1 MNPEFRA
8 DLRAGDLLAAWVSLD
23 DPAVAELTAPDVE
36 AVFLDTE
43 HTPHSYRTVSDQ
55 VRAVDAAEGECA
67 TVARVPWNDPVEL
80 KRVLDIGVDGVMVP
94 MVESAEEARAAV
106 DATRYPPAG
115 SRGVAAARA
124 TGYGRHF
131 EEYVGRADD
140 EIGLIVQIES
150 AAGVESAADIAAVD
164 GVDSLFVGPA
174 DLSKDLDV
182 FLAFD
187 DERFVEAVDRVTA
200 AASDAGI
207 ASATLAAEPALV
219 EPMLDLG
226 FDFAVAGVDTGH
238 LRRGTREAVEAVER
252 AREE

>member
-1 MNPEFRA
+1 MTDFRS
-8 DLRAGDLLAAWVSLD
+8 DLRAGELLAAWVSLD

-36 AVFLDTE
+36 VVFLDTE
-43 HTPHSYRTVSDQ
+43 HTPHSYRTVTDQ

-94 MVESAEEARAAV
+94 MVETAAEARAAV

-124 TGYGRHF
+124 TGYGRYF

-140 EIGLIVQIES
+140 EIGVIVQIES
-150 AAGVESAADIAAVD
+150 AAGVENAAEIAAVE
-164 GVDSLFVGPA
+164 GVDALFVGPA
-174 DLSKDLDV
+174 DLSKNLDA

-187 DERFVEAVDRVTA
+187 DEQFVEAVDRVTGA
-200 AASDAGI
+200 AADAGI
-207 ASATLAAEPALV
+207 ASVTLAADPAVV

-226 FDFAVAGVDTGH
+226 FDFVVAGVDTGH
-238 LRRGTREAVEAVER
+238 LRRGTREAIEAVEN
-252 AREE
+252 AQDG